1 MKVRTLSVALVLA
14 IGAAFAEEMPS
25 AAETWKGKTVG
36 FLGDSITDPNQP
48 NRIYWQYL
56 QETMGIKA
64 EVFAVSGYSWAQM
77 PRMAEGLKAK
87 CGEKVDAILVF
98 IGTNDYNGNR
108 PLGDWFTYTN
118 ETVNANGLQVLRRR
132 RDLSF
137 DAKTVRGA
145 ANLTMRYLKSNWP
158 KAQIVLMPPLH
169 RAFARFGA
177 NNVQP
182 PENYSNGLGFFI
194 EDYVRVTREAADIW
208 SVPVIDLYR
217 DSGLYPMDAAY
228 AQYFRDNGGND
239 LLHPNSAGH
248 ERLAEIIRLKLRTL
262 PAGYRK

>member
-158 KAQIVLMPPLH
+158 KAQIVLMPPPAPRLRPVRGQQRATARELFERAWVFH
-169 RAFARFGA
+169 RGLRARDA
-177 NNVQP
+177 RSRRHL
-182 PENYSNGLGFFI
+182 E
-194 EDYVRVTREAADIW
+194 RA
-208 SVPVIDLYR
+208 R
-217 DSGLYPMDAAY
+217 D
-228 AQYFRDNGGND
+228 
-239 LLHPNSAGH
+239 
-248 ERLAEIIRLKLRTL
+248 
-262 PAGYRK
+262 